1 MSDGN
6 AAELPGAASGL
17 SPAGLIAVAW
27 VGFAV
32 AAWLVGLRLYA
43 RISENRTLRSDD
55 YCLLLALSF
64 LLANAILQTLQT
76 QSLYYLVRY
85 GAGQVPGGQQ
95 LKDHGNNYV
104 RYQFAVIAIF
114 WSVLWSVKASFLA
127 LYYRFFRSKTRYRT
141 AWWCSVTFTAL
152 AYVGCWIASV
162 WTCHP
167 PSNYFNFGQCMKP
180 IDTRG
185 SIVAI
190 SYSTAVDVLSDLL
203 MMLLPIGLLRDLQV
217 DRRQKIGL
225 AGIFSV
231 GWIIIAAAIIR
242 CTQIVANARTD
253 PVGLAVW
260 GLVES
265 SISVMVGSLPALKA
279 FFSRAVHRTLHRSYE
294 GDFGILHDRDIPIPD
309 SNPIRRTRMSMNI
322 VPLEDH
328 PRSESQQ
335 HITQKSFDV

>member
-1 MSDGN
+1 MEPNVTASDSIMSDGN
-6 AAELPGAASGL
+6 AAELAGAASGL

-43 RISENRTLRSDD
+43 RLSENRTLRSDD

-76 QSLYYLVRY
+76 KSLYYLVRS

-127 LYYRFFRSKTRYRT
+127 LYYRFFRSKPWYKT

-162 WTCHP
+162 WVC
-167 PSNYFNFGQCMKP
+167 N
-180 IDTRG
+180 
-185 SIVAI
+185 V
-190 SYSTAVDVLSDLL
+190 SYAV
-203 MMLLPIGLLRDLQV
+203 
-217 DRRQKIGL
+217 
-225 AGIFSV
+225 
-231 GWIIIAAAIIR
+231 
-242 CTQIVANARTD
+242 N
-253 PVGLAVW
+253 
-260 GLVES
+260 
-265 SISVMVGSLPALKA
+265 
-279 FFSRAVHRTLHRSYE
+279 
-294 GDFGILHDRDIPIPD
+294 
-309 SNPIRRTRMSMNI
+309 
-322 VPLEDH
+322 
-328 PRSESQQ
+328 
-335 HITQKSFDV
+335 